1 MANSFLW
8 KHSGFWPSCSKIS
21 LVLHS
26 EHVVFKT
33 SVFLY
38 MWEIVSCRFFDIP
51 FIMSS
56 SSRHS
61 YSNGTC
67 GYGLDQS
74 VLLHCVLGNSSSL
87 IRLSA
92 VCFFFPATQS
102 TQWFYFTNYYF
113 FFFTF
118 KNAIFFFVILV
129 FKSTSISQGFIVF
142 VVYVPRM
149 PAEDWLLLFVYEG
162 LYIKILLESIS
173 WAYLPE

>member
-1 MANSFLW
+1 
-8 KHSGFWPSCSKIS
+8 
-21 LVLHS
+21 
-26 EHVVFKT
+26 
-33 SVFLY
+33 

-87 IRLSA
+87 IQLSA
-92 VCFFFPATQS
+92 VFFFFSCYSVHAVILFHQLL
-102 TQWFYFTNYYF
+102 F

-173 WAYLPE
+173 

>member
-1 MANSFLW
+1 
-8 KHSGFWPSCSKIS
+8 
-21 LVLHS
+21 
-26 EHVVFKT
+26 
-33 SVFLY
+33 
-38 MWEIVSCRFFDIP
+38 MWEIFSCRFFDIS

-92 VCFFFPATQS
+92 VFFFFSCYSVHTVILFHQL
-102 TQWFYFTNYYF
+102 FF

-173 WAYLPE
+173 